1 MFYLYNLV
9 FLFLVP
15 QSMLTTKNGVS
26 IHHTDDLLPF
36 LPLLVP
42 SFLLTTVLCIC
53 VCVCFGFIYFL
64 FVGLIFIFHLWVEI
78 IQYLSFYI

>member
-15 QSMLTTKNGVS
+15 QSMLTTRNEVS
-26 IHHTDDLLPF
+26 IHHTDDPRPF
-36 LPLLVP
+36 FPLLVP

-64 FVGLIFIFHLWVEI
+64 FVGLIFVFHLWVEI
-78 IQYLSFYI
+78 IKYMSFYI

>member
-15 QSMLTTKNGVS
+15 QSMLTTRNEVS
-26 IHHTDDLLPF
+26 IHHTDDPWPF
-36 LPLLVP
+36 FPLLVP

-64 FVGLIFIFHLWVEI
+64 FVGLIFVFHLWVEI